1 VSISGRLDCRWSNKG
16 GIVEYMMIVCGTPT
30 GTVDL
35 ALVAETTAWVEEMN
49 ARGVRRFGS
58 RLRPAS
64 SATTLR
70 IGDGKVLASDGP
82 FAETKEQILGFDLL
96 DCADLDEA
104 LEVAGRHPSL
114 KFGPIEVRPLW
125 PS

>member
-1 VSISGRLDCRWSNKG
+1 M
-16 GIVEYMMIVCGTPT
+16 EYMMFVCGPAIED
-30 GTVDL
+30 VE
-35 ALVAETTAWVEEMN
+35 AEHVAEGIAWMEEMN
-49 ARGVRRFGS
+49 ARGVRKAGN

-70 IGDGKVLASDGP
+70 SQDGRMIVSDGP

-96 DCADLDEA
+96 ECADLDEA
-104 LEVAGRHPSL
+104 LEVAGRHPWVRV
-114 KFGPIEVRPLW
+114 GAIEVRPLW

>member
-1 VSISGRLDCRWSNKG
+1 
-16 GIVEYMMIVCGTPT
+16 MIVCGTLPE
-30 GTVDL
+30 TVDQDAGL
-35 ALVAETTAWVEEMN
+35 DAETTAWVEEMT
-49 ARGVRRFGS
+49 ARGVRKFGS

-70 IGDGKVLASDGP
+70 GNAGKVLLSDGP

-104 LEVAGRHPSL
+104 LEVAGRHPWL
-114 KFGPIEVRPLW
+114 RHGVIEVRPLW